1 MVSSLSFFVA
11 CELVQ
16 PSIVQQNGVTE
27 SHLLL
32 LHWAFLSTSV
42 TICSGSMAERTHLLA
57 YLCYAVVMSGL
68 VYPILADSVWGNG
81 RGLLHEHFHSV
92 ISGHSYYDYAGGG
105 VVHLAGGIAALAGNL
120 LLGRRILRPP
130 AKDFCP
136 SNAENAGNDG
146 AEQLK
151 EALQETWQRRFDCT
165 EDDEKEFRPNSYLQV
180 MGVLNLWVG
189 CYGFNASPAFAR
201 NDPSSVHSAA
211 LSAWNTTL
219 AAAAGASGAFL
230 HLHFFH
236 QNIDMGFL
244 YNGVLSGLV
253 CLTGACDIIAPAGA
267 VLLGF
272 LAGFVVYPLGRA
284 ALRRIRVDDPADAI
298 PVHAGNAVFG
308 LIAVAFCHPPCES
321 SGHPFCGAEHR
332 VGSQLV
338 VQLYGVGTI
347 ILWTFVVVFP
357 VWAIFV
363 LSESIFS
370 LELEQLA
377 KTYEQAYVDAEAAE
391 ALEAGFWA
399 SAARSSRITRHLLR
413 QHGWKWAGAPFKD
426 IKDAQDFRQDILE
439 AIHSSKTALEM
450 DFFLVRRL
458 HSMARCLAQC
468 RGFRE
473 LAWLRLRIAPFA
485 ELSGLGAM
493 AAGKEVA
500 EVVQEVLK
508 VVTDLQDTS
517 SKNMPLEL
525 QLDQLSR
532 QVQNQGLLL
541 QRLTRS
547 KRFAGGIGGCQ
558 PRLASVSEEAVR
570 AAAQGEQAP
579 APEALE
585 APEARP
591 PIPTLPITTSTRGRQ
606 LHREEHGD
614 LSMLHARSSTPEDRP
629 LRENT
634 ERSIKSATTISD
646 KSMGLITPR
655 SEGDETPPP
664 MVYGHRH
671 HHRNGA
677 VAVMANQLA
686 NLLQAQQRFSATLPD
701 IPRQEDFHRQLLL
714 ALEHDSRPGSNRS
727 SRTSDFSLNRLS
739 VSSPFT
745 GEEAISGATLPARS
759 GAAV

>member
-1 MVSSLSFFVA
+1 MLLVGAYWFDRGEEDHADLSL
-11 CELVQ
+11 LK
-16 PSIVQQNGVTE
+16 GT
-27 SHLLL
+27 LL
-32 LHWAFLSTSV
+32 T
-42 TICSGSMAERTHLLA
+42 
-57 YLCYAVVMSGL
+57 
-68 VYPILADSVWGNG
+68 DS
-81 RGLLHEHFHSV
+81 
-92 ISGHSYYDYAGGG
+92 
-105 VVHLAGGIAALAGNL
+105 
-120 LLGRRILRPP
+120 LR
-130 AKDFCP
+130 
-136 SNAENAGNDG
+136 
-146 AEQLK
+146 
-151 EALQETWQRRFDCT
+151 
-165 EDDEKEFRPNSYLQV
+165 
-180 MGVLNLWVG
+180 
-189 CYGFNASPAFAR
+189 
-201 NDPSSVHSAA
+201 
-211 LSAWNTTL
+211 
-219 AAAAGASGAFL
+219 
-230 HLHFFH
+230 
-236 QNIDMGFL
+236 
-244 YNGVLSGLV
+244 
-253 CLTGACDIIAPAGA
+253 
-267 VLLGF
+267 
-272 LAGFVVYPLGRA
+272 
-284 ALRRIRVDDPADAI
+284 
-298 PVHAGNAVFG
+298 
-308 LIAVAFCHPPCES
+308 
-321 SGHPFCGAEHR
+321 
-332 VGSQLV
+332 
-338 VQLYGVGTI
+338 
-347 ILWTFVVVFP
+347 
-357 VWAIFV
+357 
-363 LSESIFS
+363 
-370 LELEQLA
+370 
-377 KTYEQAYVDAEAAE
+377 QAYVDAEAAE

-701 IPRQEDFHRQLLL
+701 IPRQEDFHRQDLKTSSNAQLDAIGFCLLRWFEFDEHLSPFAPHIADPNALSRQLLL
-714 ALEHDSRPGSNRS
+714 ALERDSRPGSNRFL
-727 SRTSDFSLNRLS
+727 DW
-739 VSSPFT
+739 T
-745 GEEAISGATLPARS
+745 GM
-759 GAAV
+759 